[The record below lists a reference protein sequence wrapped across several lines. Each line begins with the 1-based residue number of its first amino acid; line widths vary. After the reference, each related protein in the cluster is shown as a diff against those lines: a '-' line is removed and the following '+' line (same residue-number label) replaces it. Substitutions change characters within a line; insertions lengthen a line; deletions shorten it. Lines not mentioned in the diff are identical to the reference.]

1 MNNGIVEAQVKNLTT
16 NGKSAT
22 ALPVAIIGA
31 GPVGLAAAAHLIQRG
46 LTPLLFERG
55 SAVGHALRSWS
66 QVRVFSPWLYN
77 IDEAART
84 LLEQTEWV
92 APDPEALPTGGELVQ
107 HYLEPLAA
115 HPALAP
121 HLVFEAEVFSIRRE
135 GLDKATTLGREAVPF
150 VIHWRDGAGKSHRAR
165 AQAVID
171 ASGTWFSPNPMGI
184 DGGFIQ
190 GEEEASDQIA
200 YGIPDVLG
208 ALRPSYA
215 GARVLVVG
223 GGHSAINVVLDLL
236 RLQET
241 SPETHVTWALRRN
254 RLEKLFGGGLNDQ
267 LPARGALGL
276 AAKQAIDAGRLQLL
290 APFAAERIDRSSR
303 GLRVTAQLAGRPFEV
318 EVDRIVVATGFRP
331 NIDMLR
337 EVRVSLDPILEAPPA
352 LAPLIDPNVHS
363 CGTVPPH
370 GAAELAHPEPGFY
383 IVGSKSYGRA
393 PTFLMLTGYEQV
405 RSVVAEIAGD
415 HQAAREVRLVLPET
429 GVCGVSSTE
438 CCGGPAPEGADAC
451 CVQDAEAK
459 TAGLTGCGCGST
471 ETNAPELALLEWT
484 AYEPVRSGVAQVA
497 GNHEMVQTQALVLVE
512 PSAHNSPS
520 TGCCGGPAPADADA
534 CCVQDAEAKT
544 AGLTGCGCG
553 STETSVSVPAS
564 SAAGCCS
571 R

>member
-1 MNNGIVEAQVKNLTT
+1 MNNGIFEAQ
-16 NGKSAT
+16 NGNSTANGRAVT
-22 ALPVAIIGA
+22 ALP
-31 GPVGLAAAAHLIQRG
+31 
-46 LTPLLFERG
+46 
-55 SAVGHALRSWS
+55 
-66 QVRVFSPWLYN
+66 
-77 IDEAART
+77 
-84 LLEQTEWV
+84 
-92 APDPEALPTGGELVQ
+92 
-107 HYLEPLAA
+107 EPLAA

-121 HLVFEAEVFSIRRE
+121 HLRLEAEVFSIRRE
-135 GLDKATTLGREAVPF
+135 GLDKVTTLGREAAPF
-150 VIHWRDGAGKSHRAR
+150 VIHWRDGRGKAHKAR

-171 ASGTWFSPNPMGI
+171 ASGTWFSPNPIGI

-190 GEEEASDQIA
+190 GEQEASDRIA

-208 ALRPSYA
+208 ELHTSYA
-215 GARVLVVG
+215 GSRVLVVG

-241 SPETHVTWALRRN
+241 SPETRVIWALRRN

-290 APFAAERIDRSSR
+290 APFAAECIDRFNN
-303 GLRVTAQLAGRPFEV
+303 GLRVTAQLNGRPFDF

-331 NIDMLR
+331 DINMLR

-415 HQAAREVRLVLPET
+415 YEAARDVRLVLPET
-429 GVCGVSSTE
+429 GVCGISSTG
-438 CCGGPAPEGADAC
+438 CCGGPAPAGADAC

-459 TAGLTGCGCGST
+459 EVGLAGCGCGST
-471 ETNAPELALLEWT
+471 ETT
-484 AYEPVRSGVAQVA
+484 ATEPATLTFARYEPVRSVTAQLV
-497 GNHEMVQTQALVLVE
+497 GDDKLTQAQPLIFVE
-512 PSAHNSPS
+512 PSAYNGPS
-520 TGCCGGPAPADADA
+520 TGCCGGPAPAGTDA
-534 CCVQDAEAKT
+534 CGVQDAEAKE
-544 AGLTGCGCG
+544 AGQGGCGCG
-553 STETSVSVPAS
+553 STETTTSATVS
-564 SAAGCCS
+564 SAGGCCS